1 MPEEGVQLMQHKDI
15 LSLEEI
21 VEVAKYGIERGI
33 DKIRIT
39 GGEPLVRK
47 GIVNLVDQLADIKGL
62 KDLGMT
68 TNAILLDRYAHDLAN
83 AGLNRVNISLDTMN
97 PEKYK
102 KLTRGGDIRKV
113 FDGINAAKEAGLT
126 PIKINCVIK
135 KSSKEADAQ
144 DVTAFC
150 EREGL
155 KIRYITEMDL
165 ETGHFEV
172 VQGGDGGNC
181 ISCNRLRLTANG
193 SLKPCLFSDD
203 AYNIRELGIEQ
214 AFDQALRNKPENG
227 TKATKTKFYNIG
239 G

>member
-21 VEVAKYGIERGI
+21 TQIARYGVERGI

-47 GIVNLVDQLADIKGL
+47 GIVNLIEQLAAIPGL

-68 TNAILLDRYAHDLAN
+68 TNAILLDRFAQDLAK
-83 AGLNRVNISLDTMN
+83 AGLSRVNISLDTMN

-102 KLTRGGDIRKV
+102 KVTRGGDIQKV
-113 FDGINAAKEAGLT
+113 FDGIRAAKEAGLT

-135 KSSKEADAQ
+135 KSSKESDAQ
-144 DVTAFC
+144 EVTAFC
-150 EREGL
+150 EKENL

-165 ETGHFEV
+165 ETGHFAV

-203 AYNIRELGIEQ
+203 EYNTRELGIEK
-214 AFDQALRNKPENG
+214 AFDQALHNKPENG